1 MSRFR
6 DEIFEQPEAAER
18 LIGGSGAQVG
28 EIAAELRR
36 RRLAGLV
43 IAARGS
49 SDHAA
54 TYAKY
59 LFEIRNGIPVA
70 LAAPSAYTLY
80 RRAPRLAGFGVIAVS
95 QSGSSEDVIAV
106 VDEGRRQGAPTV
118 VITNSPGSPLA
129 AAADHVLDLT
139 AGAELSVPASKTYT
153 SSLILL
159 AMLSQALDP
168 EKTFGAALAALS
180 RAIRGMLALESEL
193 ARAAE
198 ALQGPRL
205 AVLGRGFN
213 LATAQEVALKVME
226 TCAVL
231 AESRSVADFM
241 HGPIAVVGPG
251 FPVLL
256 IEASGPTLNEMEA
269 LRGRLVAGGA
279 RTVVLTDIA
288 EVPAH
293 EAELVVRLAC
303 GLPEALTPIPF
314 AVAGQ
319 LLALA
324 MCDRLGLDPDRP
336 PGLQKVTITR

>member
-6 DEIFEQPEAAER
+6 EEIFQQPEAVER
-18 LIGGSGAQVG
+18 LLAGSTAQVD
-28 EIAAELRR
+28 EVAAELRR
-36 RRLAGLV
+36 RRLTGLV

-54 TYAKY
+54 TFARY
-59 LFEIRNGIPVA
+59 LFEVRNRIPVA

-80 RRAPRLAGFGVIAVS
+80 RRPPRLAGFGVIAIS

-106 VDEGRRQGAPTV
+106 VEEGRRQGVPTV
-118 VITNSPGSPLA
+118 VLTNSAGSPLA
-129 AAADHVLDLT
+129 AAAEHVLDLC
-139 AGAELSVPASKTYT
+139 AGAERSVPASKTYT
-153 SSLILL
+153 ASLVLL
-159 AMLSQALDP
+159 ALLSHALDP
-168 EKTFGAALAALS
+168 DQGFGAGLAALPEAVR
-180 RAIRGMLALESEL
+180 RALALETEL

-198 ALQGPRL
+198 VLEGPRL

-241 HGPIAVVGPG
+241 HGPIAVVAPG

-256 IEASGPTLNEMEA
+256 IEAAGPTLADMEA
-269 LRGRLVAGGA
+269 LGQRLAAARA
-279 RTVVLTDIA
+279 RTVVLTDRA
-288 EVPAH
+288 TGPRPV
-293 EAELVVRLAC
+293 AELTVRLGC
-303 GLPEALTPIPF
+303 ELPEALTPIPF

-319 LLALA
+319 LLAVA
-324 MCDRLGLDPDRP
+324 MSRRLGLNPDQP
-336 PGLQKVTITR
+336 PGLRKVTITR